1 MSMNILMVM
10 ILLVAEAPQGV
21 SMENFFRNQC
31 EEGNQQACARLAEL
45 SAGLVL
51 QQKLEQRSREFR
63 KDVATGELMLDGKP
77 DLQAAY
83 PLVIRDFLVA
93 EVQAGV
99 NEEPNEERLRE
110 CARHYHN
117 YWINKKLWYPAND
130 NGSPDWPA
138 IYVYIVDHYYGFCL
152 KQQ

>member
-21 SMENFFRNQC
+21 SMEDFFRNQC

-51 QQKLEQRSREFR
+51 QQKLEQRSREFW
-63 KDVATGELMLDGKP
+63 KDVTTGELMLDGKP

-117 YWINKKLWYPAND
+117 HWINKKLWYPANED
-130 NGSPDWPA
+130 GSPDWPA
-138 IYVYIVDHYYGFCL
+138 VYVYIVDHYYGFCL
-152 KQQ
+152 RQ